1 MQSALITGTSK
12 GIGYETAL
20 ALARAGYHVHATMRN
35 PSKSPALAEIA
46 THEKLPITVNAMDV
60 DDDESVR
67 SALAEIQSQHGPVE
81 VLVNNA
87 GIECFGSIEELSI
100 DEFRAVME
108 TNYFGVLRCVKAVVP
123 QMRERRSGTIINI
136 SSVAGTFSHPP
147 ATPYCA
153 SKWALE
159 ALSEGLACEMK
170 SFGVRVALV
179 EPGII
184 DTAMARRISTGSD
197 SAYPHATRIATHFT
211 AMLSDTP
218 VPPSL
223 VAQKILEIAQGDTWQ
238 LRHPADPTLRR
249 HRPAKGYD
257 RRAVGRSPFG
267 RRADLSADDGRAER
281 QVVGFHSAWLV
292 FFLPPPRRP
301 PSAPPRSPGA
311 PADLPPRR

>member
-1 MQSALITGTSK
+1 MRSVLITGTSK

-20 ALARAGYHVHATMRN
+20 AFARAGYHVHATMRN
-35 PSKSPALAEIA
+35 PSKSPALTEIA
-46 THEKLPITVNAMDV
+46 MKEKLPVTVTAMDV
-60 DDDESVR
+60 DNDESVR
-67 SALAEIQSQHGPVE
+67 AGMADIQAQHGPVD

-100 DEFRAVME
+100 DDLRAVME

-136 SSVAGTFSHPP
+136 SSVAGTFCHPP

-184 DTAMARRISTGSD
+184 DTAMARRISTNGN
-197 SAYPHATRIATHFT
+197 SAYPHAARVAGYFT
-211 AMLSDTP
+211 ATLSDAP
-218 VPPSL
+218 VPPSM
-223 VAQKILEIAQGDTWQ
+223 VAQKVLEIAQGDTWQ
-238 LRHPADPTLRR
+238 LRHPVGPDAVPLIAWR
-249 HRPAKGYD
+249 KGMTD
-257 RRAVGRSPFG
+257 EQWV
-267 RRADLSADDGRAER
+267 DLHSADEQTYQRMMGALT
-281 QVVGFHSAWLV
+281 GKHSDSMV
-292 FFLPPPRRP
+292 
-301 PSAPPRSPGA
+301 
-311 PADLPPRR
+311 